1 MAKRVC
7 AAVKHYD
14 EHTAALLRPILDYTD
29 DVFDLQIIDLIQDW
43 EEGLTN
49 RRTNSNV
56 SALTAAIASGSVVY
70 QDGVFTGQFNAG
82 ISRELRAFGAKF
94 SKWSKAFKV
103 EPADLPIEVRQA
115 VAVATIKS
123 RELHTEL
130 AALLLLI
137 GSNVEQADTDINTTA
152 SAMIID
158 RNVVEQ
164 LKKTVPPSVSVPDV
178 KLSLD
183 DLATLKA
190 NVDDAI
196 KKSVSTAAR
205 DLAAAITKNE
215 LEGASI
221 IKLRELVNVHLER
234 LRTRAKSIAER
245 ETALFI
251 AKERER
257 LYKSIGVDSYIWQT
271 RLDERVR
278 TDHRLLEGEQFT
290 WDSPPVANR
299 STGDRYHP
307 GCGPNC
313 RCAPLPLIPIP
324 NE

>member
-14 EHTAALLRPILDYTD
+14 EHTAALLRPILDFTD
-29 DVFDLQIIDLIQDW
+29 DVFDLQIIDLLQDW

-49 RRTNSNV
+49 RRTNSNA
-56 SALTAAIASGSVVY
+56 SALTAAIAAGSVVY
-70 QDGVFTGQFNAG
+70 QNGVFSGQFNAA
-82 ISRELRAFGAKF
+82 ISRELRALGAKF
-94 SKWSKAFKV
+94 SKWSKSFKV
-103 EPADLPIEVRQA
+103 ESAELPVEVRQA

-152 SAMIID
+152 SAMVID

-164 LKKTVPPSVSVPDV
+164 LKKTVPQSIAVPDV

-234 LRTRAKSIAER
+234 LRTRAKGIAER
-245 ETALFI
+245 ETAIFI

-278 TDHRLLEGEQFT
+278 TDHRFLEGEQFT
-290 WDSPPVANR
+290 WDSPPIANR

-313 RCAPLPLIPIP
+313 RCAPLPIVPIP